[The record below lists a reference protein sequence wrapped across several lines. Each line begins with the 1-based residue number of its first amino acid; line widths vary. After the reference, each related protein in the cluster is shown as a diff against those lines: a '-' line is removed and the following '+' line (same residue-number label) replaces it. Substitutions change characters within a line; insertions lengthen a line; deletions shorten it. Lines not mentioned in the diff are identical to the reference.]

1 MLRSKISY
9 ARVVKTYY
17 NMLCSVLTNVHSGPE
32 KALVPN
38 AQYIVTNPQ
47 CEN

>member
-1 MLRSKISY
+1 MVRSKISY

-17 NMLCSVLTNVHSGPE
+17 NMLCSVLTNVPSERE

-47 CEN
+47 YEN